1 MTESFETASN
11 ELRKTEIGEVFEVI
25 EGPRK
30 ESALEIQRIRGKA
43 SKDGKLGWTTLTDAA
58 GKELFAPSK
67 MLVCKTSIAITNSF
81 DITGGKAMRK
91 LEVGETLD
99 IIDGPQEDT
108 SRSLVRVKAKA
119 HKDGKDG
126 WVTMKGNQGT
136 AYVEESTKHYKCTKS
151 VDLEARFGS
160 GSSPAIRVLE
170 EGETFEVMEG
180 PKPEIKQGAQRV
192 RGRSM
197 GDGTEGWFTLARRN
211 MLSWSP
217 NYTCKSPVDLFEDS
231 ESSKLLRQLESGES
245 LEALEPPI
253 LNKESGVVRI
263 RLRAERDS
271 AVGFANVKDQ
281 STVFLEI
288 HSAKE
293 AQ

>member
-1 MTESFETASN
+1 
-11 ELRKTEIGEVFEVI
+11 
-25 EGPRK
+25 
-30 ESALEIQRIRGKA
+30 
-43 SKDGKLGWTTLTDAA
+43 
-58 GKELFAPSK
+58 
-67 MLVCKTSIAITNSF
+67 
-81 DITGGKAMRK
+81 
-91 LEVGETLD
+91 
-99 IIDGPQEDT
+99 
-108 SRSLVRVKAKA
+108 
-119 HKDGKDG
+119 
-126 WVTMKGNQGT
+126 
-136 AYVEESTKHYKCTKS
+136 
-151 VDLEARFGS
+151 
-160 GSSPAIRVLE
+160 
-170 EGETFEVMEG
+170 MEG

-281 STVFLEI
+281 ST
-288 HSAKE
+288 
-293 AQ
+293 